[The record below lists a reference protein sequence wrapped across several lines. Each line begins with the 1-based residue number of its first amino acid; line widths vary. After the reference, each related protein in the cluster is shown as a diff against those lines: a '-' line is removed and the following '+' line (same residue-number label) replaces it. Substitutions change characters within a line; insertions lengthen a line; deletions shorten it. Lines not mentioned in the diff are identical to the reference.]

1 MKNLIRKILNEVR
14 LDPTKLNSEMG
25 LFINP
30 YGNSF
35 TLYNPIEDKVYA
47 YISINEIES
56 GNYSVGGVAAEYGY
70 GPLIYELV
78 MSYIYPHAL
87 LPSRDG
93 DIRGGAINIWER
105 FLKNPYIKKERLT
118 KKDPD
123 LSWEVYEDMGNDSDV
138 KFIQTR
144 YYYNGLNNLLNQ
156 LLIKGKN
163 YINDGINLDD
173 VSSMGDGYWLSRYE

>member
-1 MKNLIRKILNEVR
+1 MKDLIKKILNEVR
-14 LDPTKLNSEMG
+14 LDPTKLKSEMA
-25 LFINP
+25 LFIDP
-30 YGNSF
+30 YGNNF
-35 TLYNPIEDKVYA
+35 TLYAPIEDKVYT
-47 YISINEIES
+47 YIGIYKIDS

-70 GPLIYELV
+70 GPLIYELA

-105 FLKNPYIKKERLT
+105 FLKNPEIKKERLT

-123 LSWEVYEDMGNDSDV
+123 FSWETYEDMGNGSNV

-163 YINDGINLDD
+163 YINDGINLDN
-173 VSSMGDGYWLSRYE
+173 VSSIGHEYWLSRY